1 LTGRVIQGFVV
12 SDRPDKTV
20 VVEVERRVQHPLY
33 KKYIRRRKKFHA
45 HDAAN
50 EYKIGDKVRIR
61 ECKPISKLKTW
72 EVIARA
78 D

>member
-1 LTGRVIQGFVV
+1 MTGRVIQGFVV
-12 SDRPDKTV
+12 SDRPSKTV

-45 HDAAN
+45 HDEAN
-50 EYKIGDKVRIR
+50 EYKVGDKVRIR
-61 ECKPISKLKTW
+61 ECKPISKLKNW

-78 D
+78 E

>member
-1 LTGRVIQGFVV
+1 VV

-20 VVEVERRVQHPLY
+20 VVEVERRVQHPRY
-33 KKYIRRRKKFHA
+33 KKYIRRSKKFHA

-78 D
+78 E

>member
-1 LTGRVIQGFVV
+1 VV

-50 EYKIGDKVRIR
+50 EYKVGDKVRIR

>member
-1 LTGRVIQGFVV
+1 MV

-20 VVEVERRVQHPLY
+20 VVEVERRVQHSLY
-33 KKYIRRRKKFHA
+33 KKYISRRKKFHA

-50 EYKIGDKVRIR
+50 EYKVGDKVRIR

-78 D
+78 E

>member
-1 LTGRVIQGFVV
+1 MPGRVVQGFVV
-12 SDRPDKTV
+12 SDGADKTV

-45 HDAAN
+45 HDEAN
-50 EYKIGDKVRIR
+50 EYHVGDKVRIR
-61 ECKPISKLKTW
+61 ECRPISKRKTW

-78 D
+78 E